1 MGISLRRVGICICW
15 IASFGSVD
23 NLAVG
28 AEHENG
34 GFTELGKI
42 KFHFGFL
49 VIFFPNTQMSQETKL
64 KQLFQEP

>member
-1 MGISLRRVGICICW
+1 MGTSLRRAGICICW

-34 GFTELGKI
+34 GFAELGEI
-42 KFHFGFL
+42 GFHDRNVWCVNAIL
-49 VIFFPNTQMSQETKL
+49 EIYIFWL
-64 KQLFQEP
+64 RA